1 VTLTSLDVRAG
12 LVDALRLDLIG
23 PAPGGAHEREVLAQ
37 PPSRYYLTGFLVPY
51 EAPAEQRA
59 DDTAQ
64 ERLDLDLP
72 GPGDDDQAPEP
83 ASARRAFLP
92 SSAGVSVLLPAAAE
106 RVQVT
111 VTWGDYERVELP
123 DARDPSA
130 TPRLEWHRTPRVAA
144 LALDVGAGAP
154 RTQSHEL
161 PDSGGLRVTALLR
174 AVHAGAFPEEVRPP
188 AGTRA
193 LAVFVVNHREAPR
206 DAALRD
212 GAMAF
217 QVRLHLRVE
226 GETGFVP
233 RPDPRGARADDWDER
248 VADLHYRDAVDFA
261 VGHGVATHAH
271 VRDGRCHEVET
282 TWLPTAP
289 VERVEPVT
297 LDDVELGLEA
307 LAALA
312 SAEDARARLRPLVTR
327 YRAWIAAQ
335 RTAPLQGRRAE
346 TARALLD
353 QAEAVADRL
362 AAGIDALGDSQVF
375 DAFRL
380 ANRAMATAAR
390 QRESQLQRREPATLA
405 PPRWRPFQLA
415 FILMNLRGLAEPT
428 HAEREAVDLLFFP
441 TGGGKTEAYL
451 GLAAFALVLRRLR
464 RPGIASA
471 GVAVLMRY
479 TLRLLTL
486 DQLGRAAGVV
496 CALELLREE
505 HAELGP
511 WPFEIGLWVGSAATP
526 NRMGH
531 IGDNRDDTARAT
543 VLAFQRDSRRYPS
556 PLPIQSCPWCG
567 RPFEPVSFDLK
578 PDAHH
583 PRDLRVRCTGR
594 ACPWNGSRRCL
605 PIVAVDEPL
614 YRRLPAFVIAT
625 VDKFAGLPY
634 EGRAGALFGRV
645 ERHDAAGFYG
655 PCDPKQG
662 EPLPAP
668 LLPPDLIIQDEL
680 HLISGPLGTMVGLYE
695 TALEALCERREGSAV
710 VRPRIVASTATVR
723 RAERQIQALFARTRV
738 DVFPPPGPDRRDSFF
753 ARGVPPEESPAR
765 LYVGLAAPGRSP
777 KVMLLRSYLALL
789 GAGQR
794 LREQAEREGA
804 GAGVNPA
811 DPYLTLV
818 GYFNSLRELGG
829 SRRIVEDEVTFRLR
843 DYGAQKRVGEA
854 HGLFA
859 DRSIRYEPVELT
871 SRANTSDVA
880 EARRRLELPAGEER
894 SVDVA
899 LATNMISVGLD
910 IPRLGLM
917 VVLGRPKTTAEYI
930 QATSR
935 VGRDPRRPG
944 LVLSL
949 LNIHRPRDRSHYER
963 FEFDHATFY
972 RAVEATS
979 VTPFSPRA
987 LDRGLAA
994 VAVALARHG
1003 LSQLTPAAAA
1013 IDIEAARARLD
1024 FVAGALARRSALVS
1038 GNHHDERALRERLL
1052 QRAQDLFDEW
1062 ERRARG
1068 LRDTGGRLRYQK
1080 FDEASGRY
1088 LLHDPLDPELD
1099 GDWPAARK
1107 FKAARS
1113 LRDVEPSVALW
1124 LERPGDS
1131 PAPESSR

>member
-1 VTLTSLDVRAG
+1 MTLTSLDVRAG
-12 LVDALRLDLIG
+12 LVDALRLDLVG
-23 PAPGGAHEREVLAQ
+23 PMPGGAHERETLAQ
-37 PPSRYYLTGFLVPY
+37 PPSRFYLTGFLVPY

-64 ERLDLDLP
+64 ERLDLDLA

-92 SSAGVSVLLPAAAE
+92 SSAGASVLLPPAAE
-106 RVQVT
+106 RLDVT

-123 DARDPSA
+123 DARDPA
-130 TPRLEWHRTPRVAA
+130 APPRVEWRRRPRVAS
-144 LALDVGAGAP
+144 LALDVGARAP
-154 RTQSHEL
+154 RTQVHEL

-174 AVHAGAFPEEVRPP
+174 AVHAEAFPEDARPA

-193 LAVFVVNHREAPR
+193 LALFVVNHREAAREAAAR
-206 DAALRD
+206 DC
-212 GAMAF
+212 AMAF
-217 QVRLHLRVE
+217 QVRLHLRLD
-226 GETGFVP
+226 GAAGFVA

-248 VADLHYRDAVDFA
+248 VADLHYRDAFDFA

-289 VERVEPVT
+289 VERVDPVT
-297 LDDVELGLEA
+297 FDDVELGMEA
-307 LAALA
+307 LASVA
-312 SAEDARARLRPLVTR
+312 SADEARARLAPMVTR
-327 YRAWIAAQ
+327 YRAWIVAQ
-335 RTAPLQGRRAE
+335 RGLPLHGRRAE

-353 QAEAVADRL
+353 QAEAVADRI
-362 AAGIDALGDSQVF
+362 AAGVDTLLDPQVF
-375 DAFRL
+375 DAFRF
-380 ANRAMATAAR
+380 ANRAMALAAR
-390 QRESQLQRREPATLA
+390 RRESQIRRCEPQALEA
-405 PPRWRPFQLA
+405 PRWRPFQLA
-415 FILMNLRGLAEPT
+415 FMLMNLRGLAQPT

-464 RPGIASA
+464 RPGLASA

-531 IGDNRDDTARAT
+531 IGDNRDDTARAK
-543 VLAFQRDSRRYPS
+543 VLAFQRDSRRYRS
-556 PLPIQSCPWCG
+556 PLPIQNCPWCG
-567 RPFEPVSFDLK
+567 HPFAPASFDLQ
-578 PDAHH
+578 PDSNH
-583 PRDLRVRCTGR
+583 PRELRVHCTRR
-594 ACPWNGSRRCL
+594 ACEWSGSPRFL

-645 ERHDAAGFYG
+645 ERHDAEGFYG
-655 PCDPKQG
+655 PCDPQLG
-662 EPLPAP
+662 APLPAP
-668 LLPPDLIIQDEL
+668 LAPPELIIQDEL

-695 TALEALCERREGSAV
+695 AALEALCERREGGAV

-753 ARGVPPEESPAR
+753 ARSVPPEVSPAR

-794 LREQAEREGA
+794 LREQAAREGPREDA
-804 GAGVNPA
+804 NPA

-829 SRRIVEDEVTFRLR
+829 SRRIVEDEVTFRLHE
-843 DYGAQKRVGEA
+843 YGAQKRVGEA

-859 DRSIRYEPVELT
+859 DRHIRYEPVELT
-871 SRANTSDVA
+871 SRASTSDVA
-880 EARRRLELPAGEER
+880 GARRRLELPAGEPE

-917 VVLGRPKTTAEYI
+917 VLLGRPKTTAEYI

-944 LVLSL
+944 LVVTL
-949 LNIHRPRDRSHYER
+949 LNVHRPRDRSHYER

-994 VAVALARHG
+994 VAVSLARHG
-1003 LSQLTPAAAA
+1003 LAALTPAAAA
-1013 IDIEAARARLD
+1013 LDIEAARPRLD
-1024 FVAGALARRSALVS
+1024 FVTEVLARRSALVS
-1038 GNHHDERALRERLL
+1038 TTHDGEQALRQRLLERAR
-1052 QRAQDLFDEW
+1052 DLFDEW
-1062 ERRARG
+1062 ERRARA
-1068 LRDTGGRLRYQK
+1068 LRHGGGGLRYQK
-1080 FDEASGRY
+1080 FDEATGRY

-1099 GDWPAARK
+1099 GEWTAARK

-1113 LRDVEPSVALW
+1113 LRDVEPAVALW
-1124 LERPGDS
+1124 LERPGDTT
-1131 PAPESSR
+1131 AREAER